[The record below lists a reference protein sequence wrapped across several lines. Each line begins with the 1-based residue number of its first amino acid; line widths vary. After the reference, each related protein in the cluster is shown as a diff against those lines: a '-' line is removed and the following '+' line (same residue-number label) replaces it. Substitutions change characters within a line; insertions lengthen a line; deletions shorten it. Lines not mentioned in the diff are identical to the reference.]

1 MIFQKNLVT
10 LRKNAG
16 YSARSFADKLNIPYT
31 TYLAYEKSDREPKY
45 SLLIEIAN
53 LLNIS
58 IDDLLGRTP
67 TDENYNLEKELN
79 SLLSSLEKEK
89 NMSIE
94 INSINQD
101 YVNLTYIV
109 NNYRIPIDIEKTSI
123 IDNIKLINKI
133 TNTTKRKI
141 FKKNI
146 NDIIAKVIKKNLVG
160 APVNTSNI
168 GLFYLHNELSS
179 TNFIQDYEDN
189 KQLLS
194 KLNILIHK
202 PENIKKDK

>member
-1 MIFQKNLVT
+1 MIFKDK
-10 LRKNAG
+10 LRYYREKRG
-16 YSARSFADKLNIPYT
+16 YSSDELANLLGIPYT
-31 TYLAYEKSDREPKY
+31 TFKGYENAGREPKY
-45 SLLIEIAN
+45 NILIKIADV
-53 LLNIS
+53 LNVS
-58 IDDLLGRTP
+58 TDDLLGRTT

-89 NMSIE
+89 NISIE

-160 APVNTSNI
+160 APVNTPNI
-168 GLFYLHNELSS
+168 GLFYLQNELSS

-202 PENIKKDK
+202 PENTKEDK

>member
-53 LLNIS
+53 LLNTS

-89 NMSIE
+89 NISIE

-160 APVNTSNI
+160 VPVNTSNI
-168 GLFYLHNELSS
+168 GLFYLQNELSS

-202 PENIKKDK
+202 PENTKKDK

>member
-1 MIFQKNLVT
+1 MDFKDR
-10 LRKNAG
+10 LRYYREQRG
-16 YSARSFADKLNIPYT
+16 YSSDELAKLLDIPYT
-31 TYLAYEKSDREPKY
+31 TLKGYENAGREPKY
-45 SLLIEIAN
+45 NILVKIADILNVSL
-53 LLNIS
+53 
-58 IDDLLGRTP
+58 DDLLGRTP
-67 TDENYNLEKELN
+67 ADENYNLEKELN

-89 NMSIE
+89 NISIE

-141 FKKNI
+141 LKKNI

-160 APVNTSNI
+160 VPVNTSNI
-168 GLFYLHNELSS
+168 GLFYLQNELSS

-202 PENIKKDK
+202 PENTKKDK

>member
-79 SLLSSLEKEK
+79 SLLSLLEKEK

-168 GLFYLHNELSS
+168 GLFYLQNELSS

-202 PENIKKDK
+202 PENIKEDK

>member
-1 MIFQKNLVT
+1 MDFKDR
-10 LRKNAG
+10 LRYYREQRG
-16 YSARSFADKLNIPYT
+16 YSSDELAKLLDIPYT
-31 TYLAYEKSDREPKY
+31 TLKGYENAGREPKY
-45 SLLIEIAN
+45 NILVKIADILNVSL
-53 LLNIS
+53 
-58 IDDLLGRTP
+58 DDLLGRTP
-67 TDENYNLEKELN
+67 ADENYNLEKELN

-89 NMSIE
+89 NISIE

-160 APVNTSNI
+160 VPVNTSNI
-168 GLFYLHNELSS
+168 GLFYLQNELSS

-202 PENIKKDK
+202 PENTKKDK